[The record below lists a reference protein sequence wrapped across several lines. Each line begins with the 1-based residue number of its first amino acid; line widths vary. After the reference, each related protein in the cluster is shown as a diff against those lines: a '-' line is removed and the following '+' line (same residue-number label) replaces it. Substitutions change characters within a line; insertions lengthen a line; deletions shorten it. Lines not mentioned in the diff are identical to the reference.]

1 MGQKKVA
8 RRKSA
13 CYLKFL
19 LWVYEK
25 ATYDLSCKLR
35 HQLKVLFDLFVYISI
50 ANMIKKIK

>member
-35 HQLKVLFDLFVYISI
+35 HQLKVLFYLFVYISI